1 MKAGNNII
9 LMTVFYQNK
18 SISSI
23 KKNTCFNARM
33 IKKKCHLFFNNIVGH
48 VKMDFVYLHCYVLQ
62 SIVSTTNLNKYIPKR
77 LYKCSYPVFLDA
89 SCIRCVDNVNKS
101 QCLREI
107 VQNFGRHFV
116 TFPNTWG
123 VHDCGIFLEICRQN
137 DKFSLTV
144 SQMIPC

>member
-33 IKKKCHLFFNNIVGH
+33 IKKCHLFFNCIVGH

-62 SIVSTTNLNKYIPKR
+62 SIVSTTNLYKYIPKR
-77 LYKCSYPVFLDA
+77 LYNCSYPVFLDA

-137 DKFSLTV
+137 AKFSLTV